1 MLRGFAIAII
11 LLGARLAIADV
22 PVRLPPGT
30 RAEGD
35 HQVSGRGL
43 RDTTDFIAKELDR
56 RGRAAD
62 RLGPYA
68 VRGVELSRFVSRSDA
83 TSWLAI
89 HVVRIAGKTLIY
101 FVPRAGGLDENARTR

>member
-1 MLRGFAIAII
+1 MLRGFPIAII
-11 LLGARLAIADV
+11 LLSILLGGLAFADV
-22 PVRLPPGT
+22 PVKLPPGT

-56 RGRAAD
+56 RGIAAD
-62 RLGPYA
+62 KFGPSA

-83 TSWLAI
+83 TPWLAI
-89 HVVRIAGKTLIY
+89 HVVRIAGKTLIF
-101 FVPRAGGLDENARTR
+101 FVPRSGS